1 MENFTGVNSGSDW
14 DKLNTFAIQ
23 MEQIK
28 AYVDQKFDEIS
39 ATIDDLE
46 SRINNLR

>member
-1 MENFTGVNSGSDW
+1 MENFTGADSTSTWN
-14 DKLNTFAIQ
+14 KFNAFEIHL
-23 MEQIK
+23 EQIR

-39 ATIDDLE
+39 SAMDDLE